1 MADLK
6 RFPNGIMFKERN
18 IKAPEYVLGFISI
31 KRTELL
37 SWLSTE
43 TDDWINL
50 GVNRSQNGK
59 VYLYVDTWKPSA
71 QQDKH
76 DSQQANQPAANINH
90 SDDLPF

>member
-6 RFPNGIMFKERN
+6 RFPKGIMFKERN
-18 IKAPEYVLGFISI
+18 IKAPEYVMGSISI

-37 SWLSTE
+37 NWLSTE

-50 GVNRSQNGK
+50 GVNRSHNGK
-59 VYLYVDTWKPSA
+59 VYIYVDTWKTSA
-71 QQDKH
+71 QQETPPTKQSPD
-76 DSQQANQPAANINH
+76 NINH